1 MRPLAPD
8 LSGGLNRSM
17 QHSSRT
23 RLALKTKAKSLARV
37 RSAGTLPW
45 LGFDRA
51 QPNRSLLPGSIVD
64 STHWMVLRRPS
75 EPARITGHLEL
86 IALIRFI
93 PQIGRRRRGH
103 PLRYFSRRLLRPV
116 PSAPLCP
123 ALLKLN
129 GESALVWR
137 YDSRRTE
144 AAKTASQ
151 ANQLSLRH
159 FRDLIPELLKVKFL
173 KADHGNLATR
183 DSRGRSE
190 AGETLV

>member
-37 RSAGTLPW
+37 RTAGTLPW

-75 EPARITGHLEL
+75 EPAAVIGEVP
-86 IALIRFI
+86 RFLA
-93 PQIGRRRRGH
+93 GVEV
-103 PLRYFSRRLLRPV
+103 RLLHGPV
-116 PSAPLCP
+116 RKSLC
-123 ALLKLN
+123 LC
-129 GESALVWR
+129 
-137 YDSRRTE
+137 
-144 AAKTASQ
+144 
-151 ANQLSLRH
+151 
-159 FRDLIPELLKVKFL
+159 
-173 KADHGNLATR
+173 
-183 DSRGRSE
+183 
-190 AGETLV
+190 

>member
-8 LSGGLNRSM
+8 LSGGLNSSM

-75 EPARITGHLEL
+75 EPA
-86 IALIRFI
+86 
-93 PQIGRRRRGH
+93 
-103 PLRYFSRRLLRPV
+103 PV
-116 PSAPLCP
+116 TRKVADGTRAGS
-123 ALLKLN
+123 
-129 GESALVWR
+129 
-137 YDSRRTE
+137 
-144 AAKTASQ
+144 
-151 ANQLSLRH
+151 LSLRLLFWC
-159 FRDLIPELLKVKFL
+159 FRCT
-173 KADHGNLATR
+173 GR
-183 DSRGRSE
+183 DSCLEFRPIGCSHLKE
-190 AGETLV
+190 VLH